1 MVYGVRG
8 VILRECEARGEPG
21 TCESAGG
28 ARLGGSLA
36 LPSLAVPGLAVPGL
50 AVPGLAF
57 PGLAFP
63 GLAFPGLAFPGLA
76 FPGLAVRGAGRAGSV
91 GGWQQGPPCECDGS
105 GVEWAVDEV
114 EESSEAGHECG

>member
-36 LPSLAVPGLAVPGL
+36 LPSLA
-50 AVPGLAF
+50 F

-63 GLAFPGLAFPGLA
+63 GLALPGLAL
-76 FPGLAVRGAGRAGSV
+76 PGLAVRGAGRAGSV